1 MAISNSEPKMT
12 FDQKRRDQLTT
23 WGKEKEVALSVKR
36 ALPWWPAIILSV
48 GALLMTGLKSGDHPS
63 VSMLIYTALG
73 WNLATLCLMIKGDRM
88 SRRAD
93 QKLYAEEAQGTEVA
107 V

>member
-1 MAISNSEPKMT
+1 
-12 FDQKRRDQLTT
+12 
-23 WGKEKEVALSVKR
+23 
-36 ALPWWPAIILSV
+36 
-48 GALLMTGLKSGDHPS
+48 
-63 VSMLIYTALG
+63 MLIYTALG